1 MSAVSLD
8 SSAPFFYQ
16 EQRPRIL
23 LIEGDV
29 PTADVL
35 CTALEGAGYE
45 VALATDGHYALM
57 LAADFQAD
65 LVLLDMGLE
74 GTSST
79 EVAQVLKG
87 APHLSAHYR
96 HIPILYLAQNDWLI
110 NQRFH
115 QHPSTPISDYIF
127 KPVDNTLL
135 LERVRRAL
143 EESKS

>member
-16 EQRPRIL
+16 EPRSRVL
-23 LIEGDV
+23 LVEGDV
-29 PTADVL
+29 PTADTL
-35 CTALEGAGYE
+35 CTVLEAAGYE
-45 VALATDGHYALM
+45 VEVATDGHYALM
-57 LAADFQAD
+57 VAADFKAD

-96 HIPILYLAQNDWLI
+96 RIPILYLAQNDWLI

-115 QHPSTPISDYIF
+115 QHPGTPISDYIF
-127 KPVDNTLL
+127 KPVDKTLL

-143 EESKS
+143 QESNG